1 MIGITTILVNPI
13 GTKERFFTKINR
25 RFEKQIL
32 KKLRD
37 NDLFTKGKYYE

>member
-1 MIGITTILVNPI
+1 MT
-13 GTKERFFTKINR
+13 RINR
-25 RFEKQIL
+25 YFERKIL